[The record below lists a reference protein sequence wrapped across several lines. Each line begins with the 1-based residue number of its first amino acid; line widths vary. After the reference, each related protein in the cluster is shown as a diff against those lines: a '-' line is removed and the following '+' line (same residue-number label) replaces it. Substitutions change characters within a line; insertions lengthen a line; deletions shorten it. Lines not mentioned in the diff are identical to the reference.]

1 MSAEELADSAADSY
15 DVLGLGFGPSN
26 IALAIAAEELAPAL
40 TCRFLER
47 NPSTRWH
54 PGMLIEGARMQ
65 VSFLKDLVSLRNLG
79 SPYTFL
85 RYTEAKGRLERFVN
99 LGEFRPTRLE
109 FQDYLQWVA
118 EHFNDQVTHDAT
130 VVRIKPLHAADGTV
144 TAFEVRTRAEKSG
157 REHAYRARNIVHALG
172 GAPRV
177 PEALKLGDGIV
188 HSQDFLKQFPA
199 RFQDSSHPYEFG
211 VVGDGQSAG
220 EITAYLLRQYP
231 QARVHLLLPGYSL
244 RATDNNPFLN
254 EQYFETESDNFH
266 RYPALR
272 QGGVARD
279 LRVSNYGV
287 VEAGL
292 LSELYDMTYAD
303 EVRGRRRLHTRRGCR
318 VMSAQQDDR
327 GIEVWVEDRWGGPDS
342 TLRVDGLV
350 LATGYQRRLD
360 PEVYQEVLPLLVT
373 DPDGGL
379 VVTEDSRV
387 QSRPEM
393 TAGLYVQGFA
403 ESRFGIGDTL
413 LSLLP
418 FRSKRIITDIGR
430 RRPVTPPANP
440 TPQRSYPPAY
450 YLEHDQDR
458 LYEVMQ
464 RFSFATL
471 VSNSPDQEYPLV
483 TQLPLILDRTRG
495 AQGMLLGHLDLA
507 NPHVQLLDGRPVLAL
522 FHGPNSYISPDI
534 FALDQLPTWNSMTVH
549 ARGCAR
555 LRADRDMVTDQ
566 MSRICRT
573 ADPDGYALDLDHPRI
588 DQLLQYVIGF
598 EIEISELI
606 GRFKLSQELDATNR
620 AAVAVEMDRRT
631 RRGEGDLIERVFGV
645 ARPNPEWELTLA
657 TSARAARAVNDH
669 NLMNGDMS

>member
-1 MSAEELADSAADSY
+1 MSAEQRANSAADPY
-15 DVLGLGFGPSN
+15 DILGLGFGPSN
-26 IALAIAAEELAPAL
+26 IALAIAAQELAPAL

-65 VSFLKDLVSLRNLG
+65 VSFLKDLVSLRNLS

-85 RYTEAKGRLERFVN
+85 RYTEAKGRLERFIN
-99 LGEFRPTRLE
+99 LGEVRPTRLE

-118 EHFNDQVTHDAT
+118 EHFSDQVSHDST
-130 VVRIKPLHAADGTV
+130 VVRVEPLRAADGTV
-144 TAFEVRTRAEKSG
+144 PAFEVTTRAGQSG
-157 REHAYRARNIVHALG
+157 HERTYRARNIVHALG

-177 PEALKLGDGIV
+177 PDAVRLGGGIV
-188 HSQDFLKQFPA
+188 HSQDFLQQFPA
-199 RFQDSSHPYEFG
+199 RFDDSSHPYEFG
-211 VVGDGQSAG
+211 VVGDGQSAA
-220 EITAYLLRQYP
+220 EITAYLLGQYP

-254 EQYFETESDNFH
+254 EQYFESESDNFH

-272 QGGVARD
+272 QGAVARD

-303 EVRGRRRLHTRRGCR
+303 EVRGHRRLHTRRGCR
-318 VMSAQQDDR
+318 VMSAQQDDC
-327 GIEVWVEDRWGGPDS
+327 GIEVWIEDRWGGPDR

-360 PEVYQEVLPLLVT
+360 PDVYQQVLPLLVT
-373 DPDGGL
+373 DAGGGL

-393 TAGLYVQGFA
+393 AAGLYVQGFA

-418 FRSKRIITDIGR
+418 FRSRRIVTDIGR
-430 RRPVTPPANP
+430 RRAAAPPADP
-440 TPQRSYPPAY
+440 APQRTYPPAHY
-450 YLEHDQDR
+450 VEHDQDR
-458 LYEVMQ
+458 LYEVIE

-471 VSNSPDQEYPLV
+471 LSNSPDEEYPLV
-483 TQLPLILDRTRG
+483 TQLPLMLDRTRG
-495 AQGMLLGHLDLA
+495 AKGMLLGHLDLA
-507 NPHVQLLDGRPVLAL
+507 NPHTQLLDGRPVLAL

-534 FALDQLPTWNSMTVH
+534 FPLDQLPTWNSMTVH
-549 ARGCAR
+549 ARGRAR

-573 ADPDGYALDLDHPRI
+573 ADPGGYTLDRDHPRI

-606 GRFKLSQELDATNR
+606 GRFKLSQELDPTSR
-620 AAVAVEMDRRT
+620 GAVAVEMDRRA
-631 RRGEGDLIERVFGV
+631 RRGNGDLIERVFGV
-645 ARPNPEWELTLA
+645 ATPNPEWELTLTA
-657 TSARAARAVNDH
+657 GASAAMAMNDH
-669 NLMNGDMS
+669 NLMNGDLS